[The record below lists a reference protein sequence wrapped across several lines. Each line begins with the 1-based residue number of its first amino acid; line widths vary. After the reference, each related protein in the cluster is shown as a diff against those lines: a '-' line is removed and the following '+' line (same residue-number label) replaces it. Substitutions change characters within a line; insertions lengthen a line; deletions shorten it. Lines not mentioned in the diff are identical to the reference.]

1 MSEKRV
7 KAYLATDYDGSSA
20 LFFSKPKCYHISE
33 NRVYFYSSIGKAD
46 LGNEL
51 LADIKPEPNEM
62 IEVEIVIN
70 KKND

>member
-1 MSEKRV
+1 M
-7 KAYLATDYDGSSA
+7 T
-20 LFFSKPKCYHISE
+20 
-33 NRVYFYSSIGKAD
+33 GKAD

>member
-20 LFFSKPKCYHISE
+20 LFFSQPKCYHMSE
-33 NRVYFYSSIGKAD
+33 GRVYFYSSLGRAYIGK
-46 LGNEL
+46 EL

-62 IEVEIVIN
+62 IEVELVVN
-70 KKND
+70 KLNG